1 LNGLTA
7 QVQNFA
13 TGTSGTDFGIS
24 SATSTHTF
32 NLPTASATNR
42 GALSSADWTTF
53 NGKQDLL
60 VSNTNIKTV
69 NSTTLLGSGN
79 IAVEPTITAGTTG
92 QYYRGDKTFQTLDKT
107 AVGLANVDNT
117 SDANKPI
124 STATQTALNAK
135 QDTLTLTTTGTSG
148 AATLTGATLNI
159 PQYSGGGGGGASGIH
174 GYMLMSGTT
183 TYSQLTHVGFT
194 SVNSVTNRMTTYPF
208 IPAKTFTCSSLY
220 MHVLTATAV
229 SPTNVCRILIY
240 SNLNDL
246 PNTKL
251 YESANLP
258 LSTTGQKTAITSFV
272 FTAGTTYWLTL
283 HTGVNTAIY
292 GLTASAMLPLKT
304 TGIAPT
310 NLAFSNVDIASSPT
324 TFPTASFSNAN
335 PPFIGITIP

>member
-1 LNGLTA
+1 
-7 QVQNFA
+7 
-13 TGTSGTDFGIS
+13 
-24 SATSTHTF
+24 
-32 NLPTASATNR
+32 
-42 GALSSADWTTF
+42 
-53 NGKQDLL
+53 
-60 VSNTNIKTV
+60 
-69 NSTTLLGSGN
+69 
-79 IAVEPTITAGTTG
+79 
-92 QYYRGDKTFQTLDKT
+92 
-107 AVGLANVDNT
+107 
-117 SDANKPI
+117 
-124 STATQTALNAK
+124 
-135 QDTLTLTTTGTSG
+135 
-148 AATLTGATLNI
+148 
-159 PQYSGGGGGGASGIH
+159 
-174 GYMLMSGTT
+174 
-183 TYSQLTHVGFT
+183 
-194 SVNSVTNRMTTYPF
+194 
-208 IPAKTFTCSSLY
+208 

-283 HTGVNTAIY
+283 HTGINTAIY